1 MDITERPREPHLLAQ
16 NPLRPPIPRLPSR
29 RDFHQQ
35 SQPPLR
41 QREQWQS
48 KQETMRTPTKSPQDK
63 TGRKNR
69 RTGEVLNRS
78 SERLIEN
85 RLHKERKDR
94 MKDTQLTRFF
104 PRTGRP
110 LQAPQHSILEAR
122 LHHGD
127 RTDRDPPVHGGARQ
141 QEAAAAG

>member
-1 MDITERPREPHLLAQ
+1 MTNWNGTILGPPHVRNIHTYDERSPLPLFSSLTTGDMTERPREPHLLAQ

-48 KQETMRTPTKSPQDK
+48 KQETMKNPTKSPQDK
-63 TGRKNR
+63 AGRTNR

-85 RLHKERKDR
+85 ILHKERKDR

-110 LQAPQHSILEAR
+110 L
-122 LHHGD
+122 
-127 RTDRDPPVHGGARQ
+127 
-141 QEAAAAG
+141 